1 MQRNQAATRSDVGQ
15 QPKIISILGQPCP
28 PVRHR
33 TAGQGNPARDACGLA
48 RAICVVAGFLT
59 LAFATATSAQEMRAR
74 SVLEQ
79 AAEAMGGLERLQDL
93 DNLVLTGFGQRLYYQ
108 GGGNITGDAKAPPK
122 WQSIVDVQRSFD
134 LQGERAIYQERWAQE
149 FPFAGFFGLNFARNS
164 ALQTGGALLDHPLA
178 ALLEALDAETRFG
191 AVSTE
196 DGTIVVQFTAE
207 GATSPA
213 WIGIDPVTHLPRFT
227 RWIAPSVNLGDL
239 TTTAW
244 FTGYT
249 PVEGVQLPMGLMHEL
264 DWRDQV
270 SLMFQVD
277 SYRID
282 VPAAQLPAFPAPSAA
297 PATGTA
303 PSAQVT
309 SVGAGGWDVRVGTAG
324 GPVIEFAD
332 RLVMFE
338 AYGGE
343 AQTLARIDAANALVP
358 GKEVEAVI
366 VSHHHFDHT
375 GGLRAAISRGLE
387 VISQR
392 GNEGII
398 REMVERPAIHYPDT
412 LAKNP
417 HPLVFTPVDD
427 KLVLEDA
434 TQRLEIYRVV
444 EHSHMP
450 DAVFAYL
457 PAERLMME
465 GDLGDEAWQLHW
477 WGSAYAANIAHYGI
491 DPERNIAVH
500 GTGPL
505 SIEQTLA
512 NNRRQI
518 EAAVEYCRTTEQGGR
533 FVFGCPAQYDTRG
546 PVTLRP
552 R

>member
-1 MQRNQAATRSDVGQ
+1 MGFVRALALACALLAATGASA
-15 QPKIISILGQPCP
+15 QP
-28 PVRHR
+28 
-33 TAGQGNPARDACGLA
+33 ADPARA
-48 RAICVVAGFLT
+48 
-59 LAFATATSAQEMRAR
+59 
-74 SVLEQ
+74 VLEQ
-79 AAEAMGGLERLQDL
+79 AAEAMGGLDRLQAL
-93 DNLVLTGFGQRLYYQ
+93 DNLVLTGFGQRIYYQ
-108 GGGNITGDAKAPPK
+108 GGGNVTGDVKAPPK
-122 WQSIVDVQRSFD
+122 WQTVVDVQRTFD
-134 LQGERAIYQERWAQE
+134 LPGERALYQERWAQE

-164 ALQTGGALLDHPLA
+164 TVQEGGALLDHPLP
-178 ALLEALDAETRFG
+178 ALLEALDPETELG
-191 AVSTE
+191 AVSIE
-196 DGTIVVQFTAE
+196 DGAIVVQFTPE

-213 WIGIDPVTHLPRFT
+213 WLGIDPVTHLPKFS
-227 RWIAPSVNLGDL
+227 RWIAGSVNLGDL

-249 PVEGVQLPMGLMHEL
+249 PVEGVQLPLGLMHQL

-277 SYRID
+277 SYRLD
-282 VPAAQLPAFPAPSAA
+282 VAAEQLPAVPAAAARPASGSA
-297 PATGTA
+297 PA
-303 PSAQVT
+303 AQVT
-309 SVGAGGWDVRVGTAG
+309 RVGKGVWDVRVGTAG

-358 GKEVEAVI
+358 GKKVEAVI

-375 GGLRAAISRGLE
+375 GGLRAALSRGLE
-387 VISQR
+387 VIAQR

-398 REMVERPAIHYPDT
+398 REMAERPAVHYPDA

-427 KLVLEDA
+427 KLVLEDR

-444 EHSHMP
+444 EHGHMP

-457 PAERLMME
+457 PKERLMME

-477 WGSAYAANIAHYGI
+477 WGSAYAANIAHRGI
-491 DPERNIAVH
+491 EPERNVAVH
-500 GTGPL
+500 GSGPL
-505 SIEQTLA
+505 TIAQTLA
-512 NNRRQI
+512 NNQRQI
-518 EAAVEYCRTTEQGGR
+518 EAAVEWCRTTEAGGR
-533 FVFGCPAQYDTRG
+533 FAFGCPVQYDTRG
-546 PVTLRP
+546 TVTLTP

>member
-1 MQRNQAATRSDVGQ
+1 MRALRFLAA
-15 QPKIISILGQPCP
+15 LL
-28 PVRHR
+28 
-33 TAGQGNPARDACGLA
+33 ALACGTAASAQDDSA
-48 RAICVVAGFLT
+48 RA
-59 LAFATATSAQEMRAR
+59 
-74 SVLEQ
+74 VLER
-79 AAEAMGGLERLQDL
+79 AAEAMGGLERLHGL
-93 DNLVLTGFGQRLYYQ
+93 DTLVLTGFGQRVYYQ
-108 GGGNITGDAKAPPK
+108 GGGFLTGDPKAPPK
-122 WQSIVDVQRSFD
+122 WQSVVDAQRSFD
-134 LQGERAIYQERWAQE
+134 LQGERAVYQERWAQE
-149 FPFAGFFGLNFARNS
+149 FPFAGFFGLNFARN
-164 ALQTGGALLDHPLA
+164 ATLQTGGALLDHPLP
-178 ALLEALDAETRFG
+178 ALLEALDAETRLG

-196 DGTIVVQFTAE
+196 DGMIVVQFTPE

-213 WIGIDPVTHLPRFT
+213 WIGIDPRTHLPRFS
-227 RWIAPSVNLGDL
+227 RWIAASVNLGDL

-264 DWRDQV
+264 DWRHQV

-277 SYRID
+277 SYRLD
-282 VPAAQLPAFPAPSAA
+282 VAAEQLPVFPTPPAAAAA
-297 PATGTA
+297 PA
-303 PSAQVT
+303 SAQVARV
-309 SVGAGGWDVRVGTAG
+309 SDGVWDVRVGTAG

-358 GKEVEAVI
+358 GKRVEAVI

-375 GGLRAAISRGLE
+375 GGLRAAVSRELE
-387 VISQR
+387 VISHR

-398 REMVERPAIHYPDT
+398 REMVERPAVHYPDA
-412 LAKNP
+412 LARNP

-427 KLVLEDA
+427 KLALEDA

-457 PAERLMME
+457 PSERLMME

-491 DPERNIAVH
+491 EPARNIAVH

-505 SIEQTLA
+505 SIEATLA
-512 NNRRQI
+512 NTQRQI
-518 EAAVEYCRTTEQGGR
+518 DAAVEWCRTTEAGGR
-533 FVFGCPAQYDTRG
+533 FSFGCPVQYDTRG
-546 PVTLRP
+546 AVPLAP

>member
-1 MQRNQAATRSDVGQ
+1 MRAVRWALGLLTVVCVATG
-15 QPKIISILGQPCP
+15 
-28 PVRHR
+28 
-33 TAGQGNPARDACGLA
+33 A
-48 RAICVVAGFLT
+48 
-59 LAFATATSAQEMRAR
+59 SAQDDTAR
-74 SVLEQ
+74 EVLEQ
-79 AAEAMGGLERLQDL
+79 AAEAMGGLERLQRL
-93 DNLVLTGFGQRLYYQ
+93 DNLVLTGFGQRVYMQ
-108 GGGNITGDAKAPPK
+108 GGGFITGEAKAPPK
-122 WQSIVDVQRSFD
+122 WQSVVDAQRTID
-134 LQGERAIYQERWAQE
+134 LKGERAIYQERWAQE
-149 FPFAGFFGLNFARNS
+149 FPFAGLFGLNFARS
-164 ALQTGGALLDHPLA
+164 ATLQTGDALLDHPLP
-178 ALLEALDAETRFG
+178 ALLEALDAETRLG

-196 DGTIVVQFTAE
+196 DGTIVVEFTPE

-213 WIGIDPVTHLPRFT
+213 WLGIDPRTHLPVFT
-227 RWIAPSVNLGDL
+227 RWIAGSVNLGDL

-249 PVEGVQLPMGLMHEL
+249 PVKGVQLPMGLMQQL

-282 VPAAQLPAFPAPSAA
+282 AATAELPAFPAPPAAAASA
-297 PATGTA
+297 P
-303 PSAQVT
+303 PAQVT
-309 SVGAGGWDVRVGTAG
+309 KVADGVWDVRVGTAG

-358 GKEVEAVI
+358 GKRVAAVI

-375 GGLRAAISRGLE
+375 GGLRAAVSRGLE
-387 VISQR
+387 VISHR

-398 REMVERPAIHYPDT
+398 REMVTRPAVHYPDA
-412 LAKNP
+412 LARNP
-417 HPLVFTPVDD
+417 HALVFTPVDD
-427 KLVLEDA
+427 KLVLEDS
-434 TQRLEIYRVV
+434 TQHLEIYRVV
-444 EHSHMP
+444 EHAHMP

-457 PAERLMME
+457 PKERLMME

-477 WGSAYAANIAHYGI
+477 WGSAYAANIAHRGI
-491 DPERNIAVH
+491 EPLTNIAVH

-512 NNRRQI
+512 NTQRQI
-518 EAAVEYCRTTEQGGR
+518 DAAAEYCRTTEAGGR
-533 FVFGCPAQYDTRG
+533 FVFGCPVQYDARG
-546 PVTLRP
+546 PILLTP